1 MKKRQADEQRE
12 DELEQDLHFSM
23 SIIGRRMTESI
34 TKKVIIAVVLMLI
47 MFSATDVDYTPDA
60 RQIQLD
66 SIADYPNSTVLR
78 DSFFESHDN
87 IIAFSGAG
95 YDFVDED
102 RMAVLRDSEV
112 LTLALEQSDMYL
124 L

>member
-1 MKKRQADEQRE
+1 
-12 DELEQDLHFSM
+12 M